1 MATFVQCGVR
11 VSSFLLLA
19 RFVIILGQDLIQRL
33 SMIILLL
40 SPWWSLRKT
49 LVLCLPLHP
58 GDIPLHSFLLDG
70 DHVPLDLVLLGA
82 VDWAGENFV
91 AILSKDVVDL
101 AMLARDMVGQQILRL
116 EHETTEKTLQA
127 MHQVGVFLFNPL
139 VEVACTVVIK
149 HGKRFCLTLAH
160 LTLEAKVAYW
170 TFNITARPLRSRR
183 C

>member
-1 MATFVQCGVR
+1 MCNATSEFPVLTR
-11 VSSFLLLA
+11 FLLFG
-19 RFVIILGQDLIQRL
+19 RFAIVLGQDLIQRL

-49 LVLCLPLHP
+49 LVLCL
-58 GDIPLHSFLLDG
+58 PLHSFLLDG

-101 AMLARDMVGQQILRL
+101 AMLARDVVGQQILRL

-127 MHQVGVFLFNPL
+127 MHQIGVFLFNLL
-139 VEVACTVVIK
+139 VEVACTVGIK
-149 HGKRFCLTLAH
+149 HGQRFCL
-160 LTLEAKVAYW
+160 K
-170 TFNITARPLRSRR
+170 
-183 C
+183 

>member
-49 LVLCLPLHP
+49 LVLCLALHP

-70 DHVPLDLVLLGA
+70 DHVPLDLVLLDA

-101 AMLARDMVGQQILRL
+101 AMLARDMVGQHILRL
-116 EHETTEKTLQA
+116 KHETTEKTLQA
-127 MHQVGVFLFNPL
+127 LHQISVFLFNPL
-139 VEVACTVVIK
+139 VEMACAVAIK
-149 HGKRFCLTLAH
+149 RGKRFCL
-160 LTLEAKVAYW
+160 K
-170 TFNITARPLRSRR
+170 
-183 C
+183 

>member
-1 MATFVQCGVR
+1 MHIAHCMATFVQCGVR

-40 SPWWSLRKT
+40 SPWWSLRTT
-49 LVLCLPLHP
+49 LVLCLTLHP

-70 DHVPLDLVLLGA
+70 DHVPLDLVLLDA

-101 AMLARDMVGQQILRL
+101 AVLARDMVGQHILRL
-116 EHETTEKTLQA
+116 KHETTEKTLQA

-139 VEVACTVVIK
+139 VEVACTVAIK
-149 HGKRFCLTLAH
+149 HGKRFCL
-160 LTLEAKVAYW
+160 K
-170 TFNITARPLRSRR
+170 
-183 C
+183 

>member
-1 MATFVQCGVR
+1 MRCQKFQLFTK
-11 VSSFLLLA
+11 FLLIG

-40 SPWWSLRKT
+40 SPWWSLMKT
-49 LVLCLPLHP
+49 LVLSLPFHP

-127 MHQVGVFLFNPL
+127 LHQISVFLFNPL
-139 VEVACTVVIK
+139 VEMACAVAIK
-149 HGKRFCLTLAH
+149 RGKRFCL
-160 LTLEAKVAYW
+160 K
-170 TFNITARPLRSRR
+170 
-183 C
+183 

>member
-1 MATFVQCGVR
+1 MSRFPVLTR
-11 VSSFLLLA
+11 FLLFG
-19 RFVIILGQDLIQRL
+19 RFAIVLGQDLIQLL

-49 LVLCLPLHP
+49 LVLCLALHP

-101 AMLARDMVGQQILRL
+101 AMLARNMVGQQILRL

-127 MHQVGVFLFNPL
+127 MHQIGVFLFNLL
-139 VEVACTVVIK
+139 VEVACTVAIK
-149 HGKRFCLTLAH
+149 RGKRFCL
-160 LTLEAKVAYW
+160 K
-170 TFNITARPLRSRR
+170 
-183 C
+183 